1 MNTKCDKMIIGGG
14 GGQSP
19 PPQKQKGKTDAI
31 RPKINRPNSIF
42 T

>member
-1 MNTKCDKMIIGGG
+1 MNTKCDKMIIGG